1 MKKDKIEVLKIE
13 KKEPKKQKK
22 RPFLNIF
29 LIVLLTLIV
38 VVSLGTWFVMKKLAE
53 IKGADIKI
61 QDFSVEAEAST
72 KDSEIK
78 NIAIFGIDTRT
89 DTYEENTRTDSIIV
103 VSLDPVKNKTILT
116 SYARDT
122 LVRIEG
128 YKYNRVNAAYAFGG
142 AELAVNTL
150 NYNFDLNVSKYLV
163 VNFFAVPKIVD
174 AIGGVDIDIKQIE
187 IKEMNKYIKE
197 YNALVTKEKQVDL
210 ITTAGINHLNGG
222 QALTYMRIRHVGN
235 ADFERMERQRRVL
248 TTMMEKMKNLNYI
261 EIFNLINENISYIRT
276 NLTMS
281 EIGGLGMQ
289 LLKNGTENIETR
301 QMPESSLLTMGT
313 YNNGSYIFAN
323 TLKKNVQNWY
333 KAVYGIDHV
342 TSSRVNAVSSY
353 ISQNISK
360 KSVQQETVQPVTEV
374 QEAVEENLEE
384 QAVQTQQQE

>member
-61 QDFSVEAEAST
+61 QDFSVEAEASI

-333 KAVYGIDHV
+333 KAVYGIDHA
-342 TSSRVNAVSSY
+342 TSSRVNAVSSF

-360 KSVQQETVQPVTEV
+360 KPVQQESVQPVTEV
-374 QEAVEENLEE
+374 QETVGENLE
-384 QAVQTQQQE
+384 QQTVQTQQQE

>member
-374 QEAVEENLEE
+374 QETVGENLE
-384 QAVQTQQQE
+384 QQTVQTQQQE